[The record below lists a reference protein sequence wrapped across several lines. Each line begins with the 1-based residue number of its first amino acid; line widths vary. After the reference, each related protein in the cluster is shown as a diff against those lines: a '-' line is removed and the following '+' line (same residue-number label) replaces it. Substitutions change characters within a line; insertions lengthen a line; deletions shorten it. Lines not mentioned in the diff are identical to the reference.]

1 MHEKEDDLGKGG
13 TTDSEATGSAGARLD
28 CCTIDWDA
36 DTKKQMNGG
45 STIFLSFSII
55 ILSVMLMTLYLL

>member
-28 CCTIDWDA
+28 CCTIDWE
-36 DTKKQMNGG
+36 KHMNGG
-45 STIFLSFSII
+45 STIFLSSSII
-55 ILSVMLMTLYLL
+55 ILSVILMTLYLE